1 MKNKSEAKGDK
12 MTRTEK
18 LELENLV
25 LKNILDCI
33 SESLDE
39 LKSADYDKDGYI
51 LFAGRVTAHI
61 EKYPDC
67 AKFAFD
73 NGYTLD
79 YRNSAFFKNQP
90 DGLPVVLYPVSAG
103 KRKTK

>member
-1 MKNKSEAKGDK
+1 

-39 LKSADYDKDGYI
+39 LKNTDCDESRYP
-51 LFAGRVTAHI
+51 LFVGKITAHV
-61 EKYPDC
+61 ERYPDC
-67 AKFAFD
+67 AKFALEM
-73 NGYTLD
+73 GYTLD

-90 DGLPVVLYPVSAG
+90 DGMPVVLYPVGAG
-103 KRKTK
+103 KKNSR